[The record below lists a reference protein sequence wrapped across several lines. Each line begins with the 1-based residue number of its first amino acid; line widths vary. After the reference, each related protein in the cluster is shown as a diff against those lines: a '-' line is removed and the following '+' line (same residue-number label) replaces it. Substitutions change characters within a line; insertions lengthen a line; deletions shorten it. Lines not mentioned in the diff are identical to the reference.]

1 LIIIDFYC
9 SFLDDQLLIRRI
21 LNGDAEAYRLLYRN
35 YAALAWHVAISVCKN
50 HLWAE
55 EAVQSAFISAYQNLS
70 HFRSDSSFKTWLLKI
85 VFHQALRQLKSEQ
98 KRRWQEIETSHDQI
112 ETDNDS
118 STPFSNIQ
126 EKREAVQF
134 ALQQLSEKENLIL
147 SLFYLH
153 ELSLKETAQVT
164 GFSEANVK
172 VLLHRARKNFRNQY
186 DKL

>member
-1 LIIIDFYC
+1 M
-9 SFLDDQLLIRRI
+9 DDQLLIRRI
-21 LNGDAEAYRLLYRN
+21 LTGDAEAFRGLYRN
-35 YAALAWHVAISVCKN
+35 YAAAAWHVAISVCKN

-85 VFHQALRQLKSEQ
+85 VFNQALKQLKSEQ
-98 KRRWQEIETSHDQI
+98 KRQWQEIETSHDQI
-112 ETDNDS
+112 DTDMDS
-118 STPFSNIQ
+118 SKPFSVIQ
-126 EKREAVQF
+126 ERREAIQF
-134 ALQQLSEKENLIL
+134 ALQQLPEKENLIL